1 ITRGYGVSVHRMD
14 CKNVTAA
21 MKSEEDMSRWIRVLW
36 ADSSR
41 EKFETSLQISA
52 KDKIDVVANIAT
64 ILSTL
69 KIIVHQMDA
78 RSFGD
83 GYSVINIVMQVTGTE
98 QLDYVTSKL
107 RGISGVIDVKR
118 TLS

>member
-1 ITRGYGVSVHRMD
+1 
-14 CKNVTAA
+14 
-21 MKSEEDMSRWIRVLW
+21 
-36 ADSSR
+36 
-41 EKFETSLQISA
+41 ETSLQISA